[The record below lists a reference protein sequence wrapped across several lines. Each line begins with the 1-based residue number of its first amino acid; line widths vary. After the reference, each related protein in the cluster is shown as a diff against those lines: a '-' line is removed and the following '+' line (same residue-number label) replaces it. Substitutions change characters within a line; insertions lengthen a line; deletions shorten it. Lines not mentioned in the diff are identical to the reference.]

1 MRRPSLS
8 KIKEGIKQVTERIN
22 GLKERLK
29 KKKGKTYFVL
39 TPADAKNLIE
49 SGKLNEFDTII
60 VDEEMPDVP
69 LFAPITREPK
79 KKAKK
84 SKKKKKKAEEPT
96 TPPAPLPAS
105 AISARAETKTGPEQA
120 TLIRDKDGRLTIK
133 PVDIPYSGVAGFR
146 KKLACVF
153 VILIICSSIVS
164 LVLPLLTSPTD
175 NGEFDDLT
183 TYYSVYAWLAR
194 TDTPDDHIPCAMK
207 LYFFENDT
215 WHELASHNWGQGIV
229 YHDFGKLPLD
239 KLGSVRA
246 SIEWGT
252 WSPAPTIVSPF
263 TLDSAVGYQL
273 LTYAWTEYTITV
285 ELVGSAY

>member
-1 MRRPSLS
+1 MRRPNLS
-8 KIKEGIKQVTERIN
+8 KIKEGIRQVTERIN
-22 GLKERLK
+22 VLKKRLK
-29 KKKGKTYFVL
+29 RKKGKAYFVL

-84 SKKKKKKAEEPT
+84 KKKKVEELT
-96 TPPAPLPAS
+96 TPPAPPPAS
-105 AISARAETKTGPEQA
+105 VISARAESPPTPEQA
-120 TLIRDKDGRLTIK
+120 TLSRDKDGRLMIK
-133 PVDIPYSGVAGFR
+133 PVDIPYSGGAGFR

-164 LVLPLLTSPTD
+164 FVLPLLTSPTGND
-175 NGEFDDLT
+175 EFDELT
-183 TYYSVYAWLAR
+183 TYYSVYAWLAH
-194 TDTPDDHIPCAMK
+194 TDTPDDHISCAMN

-229 YHDFGKLPLD
+229 YHDFGKVPLSM
-239 KLGSVRA
+239 LCNVRA
-246 SIEWGT
+246 SVEWGT
-252 WSPAPTIVSPF
+252 WSPPPTVVSPF
-263 TLDSAVGYQL
+263 TLDSVAGYQL
-273 LTYAWTEYTITV
+273 LTYAWVEYTITV